1 MVLMGLPGKCFPT
14 VVNFWDWIGP
24 DKIVHFILFGTFS
37 FLTLWGY
44 RNKLLSKNISY
55 TRKAFLLSFI
65 LIISYGALTELLQK
79 YIFINRYG
87 CIFDFYAD
95 AIGCVLGI
103 IIFYLYFKKKLK
115 K

>member
-1 MVLMGLPGKCFPT
+1 MGLPGRCFPT

-24 DKIVHFILFGTFS
+24 DKIVHFLLFGILA
-37 FLTLWGY
+37 FLALWGY
-44 RNKLLSKNISY
+44 RNKMLSNSNSY
-55 TRKAFLLSFI
+55 KRKTFLLTFI
-65 LIISYGALTELLQK
+65 LTISYGGLTELLQK

-87 CIFDFYAD
+87 SIFDFIAD

-103 IIFYLYFKKKLK
+103 IVFFFCFKKKLK